1 MRNLRELLDKRA
13 GLLSQARALVDAAEA
28 AKRGLS
34 AEETAQY
41 EALMTDVTRMTG
53 EIQREEALI
62 AEEQRFAGGEGHR
75 PDPQGET
82 GALPQFKSRGLR
94 DGAELRDN
102 PAWQP
107 LLQRSTPAAERRFRS
122 WLRGG
127 QVSLRQEEARA
138 LQADLDASGGYLVL
152 PMQFA
157 DRLIQAVDNAVFI
170 RQWSTVYSVPNAESL
185 GAPSLDTDPADPTWV
200 SELSIGSEDSSM
212 AFGRRELK
220 PHPLA
225 QFIKVSRKLLRQAP
239 DVEALVLR
247 RLAYKLSVVMENAFL
262 NGTGVNQPL
271 GVFTASAQ
279 GISTGRDVS
288 TGNTATEM
296 RFDGLIEAKYTLK
309 AQYWPMARW
318 IFHRSGIK
326 QIAKLKDGEGQYLW
340 QPTTQQGQPDRIL
353 GLPVWASEYAPSTF
367 TASQYV
373 GILGDFS
380 NYWIADALNMDM
392 QRLDELY
399 AATGQ
404 VGFISRVE
412 ADGMPVLEE
421 AFVRV
426 QMAAS

>member
-34 AEETAQY
+34 AEETTQY

-157 DRLIQAVDNAVFI
+157 DRLIQAVDDAVFI
-170 RQWSTVYSVPNAESL
+170 RQWATVYSVPNAESL

-426 QMAAS
+426 KLAAS

>member
-34 AEETAQY
+34 AEETTQY

-426 QMAAS
+426 QLAAS

>member
-34 AEETAQY
+34 AEETTQY

-62 AEEQRFAGGEGHR
+62 AEEQRFAGGDVHR

-157 DRLIQAVDNAVFI
+157 DRLIQAVDDAVFI
-170 RQWSTVYSVPNAESL
+170 RQWATVYSVPNAESL

-426 QMAAS
+426 KLAAS

>member
-426 QMAAS
+426 QLAAS